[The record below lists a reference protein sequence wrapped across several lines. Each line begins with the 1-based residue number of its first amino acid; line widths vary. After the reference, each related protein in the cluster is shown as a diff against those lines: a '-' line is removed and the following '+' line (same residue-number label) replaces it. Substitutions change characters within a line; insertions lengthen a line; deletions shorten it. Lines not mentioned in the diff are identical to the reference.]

1 MLKNFLNNLINLIYP
16 KRCVVCKSYISNKD
30 KQRFICDLCQSNIK
44 KNVPPFCKYCSRHI
58 EDGIFICKECKDKTF
73 YFDEA
78 FSSCMYEGVI
88 RELIHQFKYNGKD
101 YLGKF
106 LAGLLIEFIN
116 TYKLPVKD
124 FDFVIPVPLYS
135 SKLRQRE
142 YNQALILAGY
152 IAEEFKIKLL
162 KDALYKI
169 RNTASQTELDSQKRW
184 ENVSECFRTNP
195 KISFKDKNILIIDD
209 ILTTGA
215 TTSEVAKVLKSAGTR
230 KITVLVLAS

>member
-1 MLKNFLNNLINLIYP
+1 
-16 KRCVVCKSYISNKD
+16 
-30 KQRFICDLCQSNIK
+30 
-44 KNVPPFCKYCSRHI
+44 
-58 EDGIFICKECKDKTF
+58 
-73 YFDEA
+73 
-78 FSSCMYEGVI
+78 MYEGVI